1 MLCTH
6 MMAGLGGG
14 KEDAGN
20 GGRGIQ
26 GRTRDYISEQAG
38 EADLIQVWDFALTP
52 RGCVGRP
59 AWYCVN
65 KPSRAEFTCGI
76 VQGPV
81 CRASEVGGWANVAR
95 WGASMTRH
103 EARRQLS
110 DDDRWVRLRFR
121 GSRTTMRSAARWK
134 PG

>member
-14 KEDAGN
+14 KEDAGK

-52 RGCVGRP
+52 GGCVGRA

-65 KPSRAEFTCGI
+65 EPRRAEFTSGI
-76 VQGPV
+76 VQCPV
-81 CRASEVGGWANVAR
+81 CHGSEVGGWANVAR
-95 WGASMTRH
+95 WGASMTRQK
-103 EARRQLS
+103 ARRQLT

-121 GSRTTMRSAARWK
+121 GSRTR
-134 PG
+134 